1 MGVCLQCRKIP
12 RDLTEASLSGAGISI
27 IAALWMV
34 FLFGMVTRLHFA
46 ISFLMHI
53 LHLSCFGMRCI
64 EFAQIRV
71 MGVCASAGILQ
82 ELNNYL
88 SVSTMTSVVV
98 DRSRDGEYL
107 RIDFN
112 LRYVYLRFLH
122 QCVVFCTSAS
132 LVFQL

>member
-1 MGVCLQCRKIP
+1 
-12 RDLTEASLSGAGISI
+12 
-27 IAALWMV
+27 
-34 FLFGMVTRLHFA
+34 
-46 ISFLMHI
+46 
-53 LHLSCFGMRCI
+53 MRCI

-132 LVFQL
+132 LAFQL